1 MSSRSSNRARL
12 VVLAIA
18 LLASACASVAPTPPG
33 ATGPAPPR
41 EVTSRYE
48 RALGLMRTGHY
59 AQAEPVLRTL
69 QQQHP
74 ELIGPY
80 LNLGIVYMH
89 MDRGGDA
96 EKALRG
102 ALERKPDDAR
112 AYELLGVAYR
122 EQGRFDDARTAYE
135 QALKTDPGLIEVN
148 LNLGILYDLYL
159 QDAAR
164 ALEYYE
170 RYQTLAS
177 ARDKTVD
184 LWITDLKQRMPV
196 AAEVQP

>member
-1 MSSRSSNRARL
+1 MNKKEKLQEYALIAEIIGGVAIVCSLIFVGLQIRQNSRISSVNAYQELIAQISIMNSLRIQDPGFADLYWRFDHGQQPATDEERARL
-12 VVLAIA
+12 EAFLF
-18 LLASACASVAPTPPG
+18 
-33 ATGPAPPR
+33 
-41 EVTSRYE
+41 
-48 RALGLMRTGHY
+48 M
-59 AQAEPVLRTL
+59 
-69 QQQHP
+69 
-74 ELIGPY
+74 
-80 LNLGIVYMH
+80 VY
-89 MDRGGDA
+89 RQGD
-96 EKALRG
+96 L
-102 ALERKPDDAR
+102 
-112 AYELLGVAYR
+112 AYR